1 MAVRQ
6 LPAALRG
13 QTALISGASS
23 GIGAAT
29 ARKLAAL
36 GMRVVLVARRTER
49 LNALADEIRQAGG
62 QARVITADLARA
74 EDRAAL
80 AALAPETAVLVN
92 NAGIGWYGYYAE
104 MPPELMGEMLQ
115 VNLLAVA
122 ELTHAFLPA
131 MQARGSGHILNISSV
146 AGGLPE
152 QGVVLYSATKAFMD
166 AFTTALHREL
176 RGSGVHAGL
185 VCPGPVASEFYP
197 RAAGQPNGKPV
208 PAERFAVPP
217 ERVAE
222 AVAGLLA
229 RPRRRVYVPGWLA
242 VSRWVEPLFGGIIDL
257 LGPLLLKKDSP
268 RRR

>member
-1 MAVRQ
+1 MAKQ
-6 LPAALRG
+6 LPQALRG
-13 QTALISGASS
+13 QNALISGASS
-23 GIGAAT
+23 GIGAAA
-29 ARKLAAL
+29 ARKLASL
-36 GMRVVLVARRTER
+36 GMHVILAARRTER

-62 QARVITADLARA
+62 QARVITADLSCA

-80 AALAPETAVLVN
+80 TALAPETAVLIN
-92 NAGIGWYGYYAE
+92 NAGFGWYGYYAE
-104 MPPELMGEMLQ
+104 MPPELVREMLQ

-122 ELTHAFLPA
+122 ELTRAFLPA
-131 MQARGSGHILNISSV
+131 MLARGGGYIINISSV

-185 VCPGPVASEFYP
+185 VCPGPVSSEFYP

-217 ERVAE
+217 EMVAK
-222 AVAGLLA
+222 AVAGMLA

-257 LGPLLLKKDSP
+257 LGPLLLKRSG
-268 RRR
+268 